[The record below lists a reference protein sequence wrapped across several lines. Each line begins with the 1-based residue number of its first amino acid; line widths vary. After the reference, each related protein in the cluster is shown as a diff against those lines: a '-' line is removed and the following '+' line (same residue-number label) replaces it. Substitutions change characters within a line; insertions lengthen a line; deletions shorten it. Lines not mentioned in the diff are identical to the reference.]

1 MFYSTII
8 FAFLIAKRAII
19 ISHWF

>member
-19 ISHWF
+19 SHWF